1 VNIHQNNLNINL
13 GKILPNSVKDLGLK
27 FDSNGVGEKD
37 LMDIYVKMLS
47 AQVEN
52 TELKEQSK
60 KDAIQITR
68 LQRQLK

>member
-1 VNIHQNNLNINL
+1 MNINL

>member
-1 VNIHQNNLNINL
+1 MNIHQNNLNINL